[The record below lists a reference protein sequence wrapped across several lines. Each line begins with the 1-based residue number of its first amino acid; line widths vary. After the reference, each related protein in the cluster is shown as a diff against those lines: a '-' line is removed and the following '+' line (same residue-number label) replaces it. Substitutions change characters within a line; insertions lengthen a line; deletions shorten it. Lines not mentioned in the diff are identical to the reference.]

1 MCLVIRSALRS
12 DVSYDREMTRI
23 TRLLVFWLKTS
34 RPGLF
39 FQWIWLYLLPVA
51 GTDVWSSESFWVGLC
66 FATLPLS
73 LLVYGW
79 NDLADSELD
88 RLNPRKDSFLF
99 GARGEAWERRT
110 LPWAIIAVNL
120 PFFVWLIAQ
129 SGVEMAWILVG
140 IVAVNAA
147 YNHPRWGLRG
157 RPPLELVNELGVL
170 LLVHL
175 SVLLNGVAQ
184 LPWQTYLY
192 LYAFTVHAHLVG
204 EVMDIEPD
212 RKGGRRTVASVLGR
226 RWTKGVIV
234 ALVAFECGL
243 LVFVFGDLVLAAIL
257 AAGLVWLLADLL
269 VIFKDRV
276 YTVAEM
282 RLFGIA
288 MNLAGYGTILWAL
301 YAGTF
306 SRVL

>member
-1 MCLVIRSALRS
+1 M
-12 DVSYDREMTRI
+12 
-23 TRLLVFWLKTS
+23 RLPLFWLKTS
-34 RPGLF
+34 RPGLY

-51 GTDVWSSESFWVGLC
+51 GTDAYASGPFWAGL
-66 FATLPLS
+66 FFSTVPLS

-88 RLNPRKDSFLF
+88 RHNPRKDSFLF
-99 GARGEAWERRT
+99 GARGAAWERRT
-110 LPWAIIAVNL
+110 LPAAITLVNL
-120 PFFVWLIAQ
+120 PFFVWLVAR
-129 SGVEMAWILVG
+129 SGLEMALVLIG
-140 IVAVNAA
+140 VLAVNAA

-157 RPPLELVNELGVL
+157 RPPFELVNELGVL

-175 SVLLNGVAQ
+175 SVLLNGVSQ

-204 EVMDIEPD
+204 EVMDLEPD
-212 RKGGRRTVASVLGR
+212 RKGGRRTTALVLGR
-226 RWTKGVIV
+226 RWTKIVIV
-234 ALVAFECGL
+234 ALVAFECAL
-243 LVFVFGDLVLAAIL
+243 LVFVFGDFVLAAIL

-269 VIFKDRV
+269 VLFKDRE

-282 RLFGIA
+282 RLSGMA
-288 MNLAGYGTILWAL
+288 MNLAGYGTIMWAL